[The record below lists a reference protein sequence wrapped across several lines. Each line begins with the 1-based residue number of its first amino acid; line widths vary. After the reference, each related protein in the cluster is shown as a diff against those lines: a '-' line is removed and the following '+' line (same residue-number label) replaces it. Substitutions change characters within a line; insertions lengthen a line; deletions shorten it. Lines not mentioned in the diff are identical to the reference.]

1 MVDDALLRAIK
12 DSVVMGA
19 SIGLMAAGL
28 ALTYSISKIANFAHG
43 DYSTAA
49 IFMYIF
55 IAWLV
60 FGEVKGDYLTLT
72 ENYVGFIVAPL
83 AGALAALGSYILVF
97 RPLKQ
102 RGSTPLQ
109 LMVASI
115 GLELGLRAILY
126 ILYALLVGA
135 IAVTPGTVNLFQVMG
150 VNVKLVDL
158 LAPMIVLVAVVGVH
172 LLLTRTLIGVSMR
185 ALASNPTLAE
195 AVGINTFRV
204 ESLTWVLGGL
214 LAGLG
219 GVLYFNFRPVATH
232 PMETGWALLAF
243 VFAAITLGGLGSF
256 FGSLAASFIIAF
268 AYNLISYFLIQVGLP
283 SDLSFSVPLIV
294 VILTL
299 LFAPGG
305 LASLWASYRAR
316 RPVG

>member
-1 MVDDALLRAIK
+1 MVDEALIRAFK
-12 DSVVMGA
+12 DSITMGSA
-19 SIGLMAAGL
+19 IGLMAAGL

-43 DYSTAA
+43 DYATSA
-49 IFMYIF
+49 IFLYIF
-55 IAWLV
+55 VSWVIY
-60 FGEVKGDYLTLT
+60 GEVTGDLLTPTRNVPGL
-72 ENYVGFIVAPL
+72 VLAPL
-83 AGALAALGSYILVF
+83 AGAFAAFLSYLLVF
-97 RPLKQ
+97 RPLKL

-115 GLELGLRAILY
+115 GLELALRAVLY
-126 ILYALLVGA
+126 IAYYLLVGA
-135 IAVTPGTVNLFQVMG
+135 KAVTPGTVNLFQVAG
-150 VNVKLVDL
+150 VNVKLIDVVSPL
-158 LAPMIVLVAVVGVH
+158 TVVAAVVGVH

-195 AVGINTFRV
+195 AVGINVFRV
-204 ESLTWVLGGL
+204 ESLTWILGGL

-219 GVLYFNFRPVATH
+219 GVLYFTFRPVATH

-268 AYNLISYFLIQVGLP
+268 AYNLVSYLLIQVGLP

-305 LASLWASYRAR
+305 LAGLWAKWRASR
-316 RPVG
+316 LAG